1 MTQTIILHYGPHQ
14 LDAIQMGGQMWLR
27 VSQIVTPLGFRSET
41 GLANL
46 LARNNDEFGADETQL
61 VTLPTEGGD
70 QQVRVFSLRGV
81 RLLALL
87 ARTRPAKAFRR
98 WCLDVLEGRRRPRA
112 VQGLLALPGTHTLPE
127 DTLRVIEQVEQL
139 IEPDHPA
146 RAVLA
151 DFKTGSRALP
161 EDPRLSLLASRFV
174 AQAAAQSETSRAL
187 NAIRKDAARLGYSLD
202 AVRAEAKRQGR
213 EAHVDA

>member
-27 VSQIVTPLGFRSET
+27 VHQIDAPLGFSSERA
-41 GLANL
+41 LRNVF
-46 LARNNDEFGADETQL
+46 ARNEEEFGADETQL

-87 ARTRPAKAFRR
+87 ARTKPAKAFRR

-139 IEPDHPA
+139 IEPEHPA
-146 RAVLA
+146 RQVLA
-151 DFKTGSRALP
+151 DFKAGSRALP
-161 EDPRLSLLASRFV
+161 EDPRLSLLASRML

-202 AVRAEAKRQGR
+202 AVRAEAKRQARG
-213 EAHVDA
+213 ATIDA